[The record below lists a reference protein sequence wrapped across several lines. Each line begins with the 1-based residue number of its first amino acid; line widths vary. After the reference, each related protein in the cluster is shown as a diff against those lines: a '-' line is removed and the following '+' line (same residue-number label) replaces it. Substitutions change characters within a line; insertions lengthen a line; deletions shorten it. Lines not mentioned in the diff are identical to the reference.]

1 MVANVPRGARVVVEP
16 VSPDAWARETPGAP
30 ACPQYR
36 WCKYSSL
43 LSRITPSGALT
54 ASTRKIGI
62 ENYVRTL
69 SPALLGYYLEHDY
82 CWVVSGSTQAD
93 RALSDP
99 AEVPLATAYYR
110 ALARIGRVVYRVSP
124 YRRGEGPVAFSFD
137 WSFDYYPRAYERPG
151 PEMTVYRLSGGRC
164 GP

>member
-1 MVANVPRGARVVVEP
+1 VPR
-16 VSPDAWARETPGAP
+16 
-30 ACPQYR
+30 
-36 WCKYSSL
+36 
-43 LSRITPSGALT
+43 LSAVPLCASTLAAVPHHAERPLT

-69 SPALLGYYLEHDY
+69 LAALLGYYLEHDY
-82 CWVVSGSTQAD
+82 CWVVSGLRRQT
-93 RALSDP
+93 
-99 AEVPLATAYYR
+99 VPCPTPPRCRSRRPTTERWHASV
-110 ALARIGRVVYRVSP
+110 RVVYRASP

-137 WSFDYYPRAYERPG
+137 WSFDYYRGPTSAPG